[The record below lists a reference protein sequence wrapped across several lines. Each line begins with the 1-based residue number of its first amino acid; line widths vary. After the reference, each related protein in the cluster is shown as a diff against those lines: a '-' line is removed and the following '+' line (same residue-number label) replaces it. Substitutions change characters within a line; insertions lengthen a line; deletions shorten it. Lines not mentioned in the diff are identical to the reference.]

1 MTIRLASLADVDAIV
16 AMGLHFQ
23 ATTKYAMHLFATDST
38 LRMLATGLLTNPDA
52 AIWVAEANG
61 GLVGM
66 LACALYIQPMS
77 GALVGT
83 EICWWM
89 DPSARGGRTALRL
102 IRTAE
107 QWAKDK
113 GATVFQMMAPTPKVG
128 AFYEALKYEQIEV
141 HYQRRIA

>member
-1 MTIRLASLADVDAIV
+1 MTIRRATVTDIEAIV
-16 AMGLHFQ
+16 AMGLSFQ
-23 ATTKYAMHLFATDST
+23 ATTTYAKHLSATAET
-38 LRMLATGLLTNPDA
+38 LRALATGLLSNPDA
-52 AIWVAEANG
+52 AIWVAESDG
-61 GLVGM
+61 VIVGM
-66 LACALYIQPMS
+66 LAASLYVQPMS

-107 QWAKDK
+107 SWAKDK
-113 GATVFQMMAPTPKVG
+113 GATVFQMMAPTAKVG
-128 AFYEALKYEQIEV
+128 AFYDALKYEQIEV

>member
-1 MTIRLASLADVDAIV
+1 MTIRIATAADVDAIV

-23 ATTKYAMHLFATDST
+23 ATTKYAMHLFATEST
-38 LRMLATGLLTNPDA
+38 LRMLAAGILANPDA
-52 AIWVAEANG
+52 AIWVVESSGA
-61 GLVGM
+61 LVGM
-66 LACALYIQPMS
+66 LAASLYVQPMS
-77 GALVGT
+77 GALIGT

-113 GATVFQMMAPTPKVG
+113 GATVFQMMAPTAKVG